1 MAATAIEMTANSDPA
16 AHNFEPTSSQP
27 TSTAWQRVL
36 RQRRALLLGALLLAL
51 ITAIT
56 IGVLQLKQYQDNSRG
71 AALRASAVQVATQVV
86 THLTSVTS
94 KTVTADMNRLLG
106 ETAGAFRDQF
116 TQQEKLYSKLLNDSQ
131 VSSTGTVVQAGVES
145 IQPGKATVLIAAV
158 AEVRNNAATDGQ
170 HRVYRMRV
178 SLERDGDRWL
188 ASNMELVP

>member
-1 MAATAIEMTANSDPA
+1 MTANPVPA
-16 AHNFEPTSSQP
+16 AHNFEPTSSQVAL
-27 TSTAWQRVL
+27 TGWRRIL
-36 RQRRALLLGALLLAL
+36 RQRRRLLFGALLCAL
-51 ITAIT
+51 ISVIT
-56 IGVLQLKQYQDNSRG
+56 IGVFQLKQGRENSRDAG
-71 AALRASAVQVATQVV
+71 LRASAVQVATQVV
-86 THLTSVTS
+86 TDLTSVNS

-116 TQQEKLYSKLLNDSQ
+116 TQQERLYSQLLNDSQ

-158 AEVRNNAATDGQ
+158 AEVKNNAAVDGQ

>member
-1 MAATAIEMTANSDPA
+1 MAATAIEMTANSEPA

-27 TSTAWQRVL
+27 TSTAWPRVL

-116 TQQEKLYSKLLNDSQ
+116 TQQAKLYSKLLNDSQ
-131 VSSTGTVVQAGVES
+131 VSSTGAVVQAGVES

>member
-1 MAATAIEMTANSDPA
+1 MAATAIEMTANSEPA

-27 TSTAWQRVL
+27 TSTAWPRVL

-131 VSSTGTVVQAGVES
+131 VSSTGAVVQAGVES

>member
-1 MAATAIEMTANSDPA
+1 MAATAIEMTANSEPA
-16 AHNFEPTSSQP
+16 AHNFELTSSQP
-27 TSTAWQRVL
+27 TSTAWLRVL

-94 KTVTADMNRLLG
+94 KTATADMNRLLG

>member
-1 MAATAIEMTANSDPA
+1 MAATAIEMTANSEPA

-27 TSTAWQRVL
+27 TSTAWPRVL

-94 KTVTADMNRLLG
+94 KTATADMNRLLG

-131 VSSTGTVVQAGVES
+131 VSSTGAVVQAGVES